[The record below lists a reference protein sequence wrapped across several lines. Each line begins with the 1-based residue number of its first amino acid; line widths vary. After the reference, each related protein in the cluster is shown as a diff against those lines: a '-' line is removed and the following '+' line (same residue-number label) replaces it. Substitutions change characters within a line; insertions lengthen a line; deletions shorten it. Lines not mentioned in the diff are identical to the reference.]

1 MTTHRHHAPEG
12 PTASRTSAL
21 APTRRSFLTG
31 LGASAM
37 LLPLAGSSRADE
49 AVDPDRRYVGLY
61 FAGGWDV
68 LLGPDPRDPAVSYAG
83 IDLGTSLLAPALRD
97 PIPVTMAGQEV
108 LWGPT
113 MAALVPHADV
123 LTLFRGVNMNTVAH
137 AAGRAYVNSFIPP
150 AGVVPRGDSMGTRM
164 AAAGAYDDLIL
175 PNVSVGMPSF
185 NLSFPPDVTGVRL
198 SAATEMMDL
207 LQPLGASPL
216 SAATVEA
223 LRAAQDEVEG
233 CVHELYGARPV
244 DDLRI
249 ARERMRQL
257 LSDGYADA
265 FDLGADAGLVARYGI
280 TNPNAAGAPAV
291 IAATVWRLLETG
303 LSRTVTA
310 QLQTGLDTHGPE
322 WATLQPARQQA
333 GFNALAA
340 LLTDLRQHDP
350 SLERTTVVVFSEFAR
365 TPLIN
370 GTSGRDH
377 HFASS
382 VLVFG
387 GGLRRGVCGATVPE
401 TLGLAAIDPTSGQ
414 LDPAGQVLLPE
425 DIGATLAA
433 AAGLSTD
440 PFRTDPLEAWI
451 A

>member
-1 MTTHRHHAPEG
+1 MTTHRL
-12 PTASRTSAL
+12 TSML

-37 LLPLAGSSRADE
+37 LLPFAGAGRADE
-49 AVDPDRRYVGLY
+49 TSDATRRYVGLY
-61 FAGGWDV
+61 FSGGWDV
-68 LLGPDPRDPAVSYAG
+68 LLGPDPRDPAVAYAG
-83 IDLGTSLLAPALRD
+83 IELGTALLSPSFRD
-97 PIPVTMAGQEV
+97 PIPVTMGGEEV

-113 MAALVPHADV
+113 MAALIPHADV

-137 AAGRAYVNSFIPP
+137 SAGRAYVNTFMPP
-150 AGVVPRGDSMGTRM
+150 SGVVPRGDSMGTRM
-164 AAAGAYDDLIL
+164 AAGGAFDDLIL

-185 NLSFPPDVTGVRL
+185 NHSFPPDVTGVRL
-198 SAATEMMDL
+198 STATEMSDL

-216 SAATVEA
+216 SPATLEA

-233 CVHELYGARPV
+233 CVHAVYGPRPV
-244 DDLRI
+244 DDLRT

-257 LSDGYADA
+257 LSDGYSEA
-265 FDLGADAGLVARYGI
+265 FDLGADADLVARYGI
-280 TNPNAAGAPAV
+280 ANPNAAGAPAV

-310 QLQTGLDTHGPE
+310 QLQAGLDTHSD
-322 WATLQPARQQA
+322 WATLQTSRQKA
-333 GFNALAA
+333 GFDALAA
-340 LLTDLRQHDP
+340 LLTDLRQDDP
-350 SLERTTVVVFSEFAR
+350 SLAHTTVVVFSEFAR
-365 TPLIN
+365 TPLLN

-387 GGLRRGVCGATVPE
+387 GGLRRGVCGATVQE
-401 TLGLAAIDPTSGQ
+401 TLGLLAIDPVTGKP
-414 LDPAGQVLLPE
+414 DPAGKVLLPE

-433 AAGLSTD
+433 AAGLSPE
-440 PFRTDPLEAWI
+440 PFRTQPLDAWI

>member
-1 MTTHRHHAPEG
+1 MP
-12 PTASRTSAL
+12 S
-21 APTRRSFLTG
+21 RRSFLTG

-37 LLPLAGSSRADE
+37 LLPFAGAGRADE
-49 AVDPDRRYVGLY
+49 PMSSTRRYVGLY
-61 FAGGWDV
+61 FSGAWDV
-68 LLGPDPRDPAVSYAG
+68 LLGPDPRDPGLAYEG
-83 IDLGTSLLAPALRD
+83 IDLGTERLAANFRD

-113 MAALVPHADV
+113 MASLVPHADV

-137 AAGRAYVNSFIPP
+137 PAGRAYVNTFIPP
-150 AGVVPRGDSMGTRM
+150 SGVVPKGDSMGTRM
-164 AAAGAYDDLIL
+164 AAAGAYEDLIL

-198 SAATEMMDL
+198 ARATEMTDL
-207 LQPLGASPL
+207 LLPLGESPL
-216 SAATVEA
+216 SAATTAA
-223 LRAAQDEVEG
+223 LQAAQDEVEG
-233 CVHELYGARPV
+233 CVHEQYGARPI
-244 DDLRI
+244 DELRI

-265 FDLGADAGLVARYGI
+265 FDLGSDADLVARYGI
-280 TNPNAAGAPAV
+280 TNPNAAGAPGV
-291 IAATVWRLLETG
+291 IAATTWRLLESG

-310 QLQTGLDTHGPE
+310 QLQTGLDTHGAE

-333 GFNALAA
+333 GFAALSA
-340 LLTDLRQHDP
+340 LLTDLRQDDP
-350 SLERTTVVVFSEFAR
+350 SLEDTTVVVFSEFAR

-370 GTSGRDH
+370 GTGGRDH
-377 HFASS
+377 HFAGS

-387 GGLRRGVCGATVPE
+387 GGLRRGVCGATVE
-401 TLGLAAIDPTSGQ
+401 QTLGLAAIDPVTGRP
-414 LDPAGQVLLPE
+414 DPAGRVLLPE

-433 AAGLSTD
+433 AAGMSTE
-440 PFRTDPLEAWI
+440 PFRTDPLDAWI

>member
-1 MTTHRHHAPEG
+1 MTTHRHHPH
-12 PTASRTSAL
+12 AL
-21 APTRRSFLTG
+21 APTRRSFLAS

-37 LLPLAGSSRADE
+37 LLPFAGSGRADE
-49 AVDPDRRYVGLY
+49 PPGSDRRYVGLY
-61 FAGGWDV
+61 FSGGWDV
-68 LLGPDPRDPAVSYAG
+68 LLGPDPRDPALAYDG
-83 IDLGTSLLAPALRD
+83 IELGTELLAPELRD

-113 MAALVPHADV
+113 MAGLVPHADV

-137 AAGRAYVNSFIPP
+137 SAGRAYVNTFIPP
-150 AGVVPRGDSMGTRM
+150 SGVVPKGDSMGTRM
-164 AAAGAYDDLIL
+164 AAAGNYDDLIL
-175 PNVSVGMPSF
+175 PNISVGMPSF

-198 SAATEMMDL
+198 SVATEMTDL
-207 LQPLGASPL
+207 LQPLGQSPL
-216 SAATVEA
+216 SPATVEA

-233 CVHELYGARPV
+233 CVHALYGTRPV

-257 LSDGYADA
+257 LSDGYSDA
-265 FDLGADAGLVARYGI
+265 FDLAADADLMARYGI
-280 TNPNAAGAPAV
+280 TNPNTAGAPSV
-291 IAATVWRLLETG
+291 IAATVWRLFETG

-340 LLTDLRQHDP
+340 LLTDLRQDDP
-350 SLERTTVVVFSEFAR
+350 SLERTTVTVFSEFAR

-370 GTSGRDH
+370 GTNGRDH
-377 HFASS
+377 HFAGS

-387 GGLRRGVCGATVPE
+387 GGLRRGVCGATVE
-401 TLGLAAIDPTSGQ
+401 QTLGLAAIDVASGQ
-414 LDPAGQVLLPE
+414 PDAAGKVLLPE
-425 DIGATLAA
+425 DIGATLAV
-433 AAGLSTD
+433 AAGLSPE
-440 PFRTDPLEAWI
+440 PFRTDPLDAWI

>member
-1 MTTHRHHAPEG
+1 MTTYRL
-12 PTASRTSAL
+12 TSML

-37 LLPLAGSSRADE
+37 LLPFAGAGRADE
-49 AVDPDRRYVGLY
+49 TTDATRRYVGLY
-61 FAGGWDV
+61 FSGGWDV
-68 LLGPDPRDPAVSYAG
+68 LLGPDPRDPAVAYAG
-83 IDLGTSLLAPALRD
+83 IELGTALLSPSFRD
-97 PIPVTMAGQEV
+97 PIPVTMGGEEV

-137 AAGRAYVNSFIPP
+137 SAGRAYVNTFMPP
-150 AGVVPRGDSMGTRM
+150 SGVVPRGDSMGTRM
-164 AAAGAYDDLIL
+164 AAGGAFDDLIL

-185 NLSFPPDVTGVRL
+185 NHSFPPDVTGVRL
-198 SAATEMMDL
+198 STATEMSDL

-216 SAATVEA
+216 SPATLEA

-233 CVHELYGARPV
+233 CVHAVYGPRPV
-244 DDLRI
+244 DDLRT

-257 LSDGYADA
+257 LSDGYSEA
-265 FDLGADAGLVARYGI
+265 FDLGADADLVARYGI
-280 TNPNAAGAPAV
+280 ANPNAAGAPAV

-310 QLQTGLDTHGPE
+310 QLQAGLDTHSD
-322 WATLQPARQQA
+322 WATLQTSRQKA
-333 GFNALAA
+333 GFDALAA
-340 LLTDLRQHDP
+340 LLTDLRQDDP
-350 SLERTTVVVFSEFAR
+350 SLAHTTVVVFSEFAR
-365 TPLIN
+365 TPLLN

-387 GGLRRGVCGATVPE
+387 GGLRRGVCGATVQE
-401 TLGLAAIDPTSGQ
+401 TLGLLAIDPVTGKP
-414 LDPAGQVLLPE
+414 DPAGKVLLPE

-433 AAGLSTD
+433 AAGLSPE
-440 PFRTDPLEAWI
+440 PFRTQPLDAWI

>member
-1 MTTHRHHAPEG
+1 MTTHRLPFA
-12 PTASRTSAL
+12 TS
-21 APTRRSFLTG
+21 TRRSFLTG
-31 LGASAM
+31 LGTSAL
-37 LLPLAGSSRADE
+37 LLPFAGAGRADE
-49 AVDPDRRYVGLY
+49 ALASDHRYVGLY
-61 FAGGWDV
+61 FSGAWDV
-68 LLGPDPRDPAVSYAG
+68 LLGPDPRDPAVTYPG
-83 IDLGTSLLAPALRD
+83 IDLGTLLLAPAFRD
-97 PIPVTMAGQEV
+97 PIPVMMAGEEV

-137 AAGRAYVNSFIPP
+137 PAGRAYVNTFIPP
-150 AGVVPRGDSMGTRM
+150 SGVVPKGDSMGTRM
-164 AAAGAYDDLIL
+164 AAAHAYDDLIL

-198 SAATEMMDL
+198 SVATEMTDL
-207 LQPLGASPL
+207 LQPLGDNPL
-216 SAATVEA
+216 SPATVEA

-233 CVHELYGARPV
+233 CVHELYGTRPV

-249 ARERMRQL
+249 ARDRMRQL
-257 LSDGYADA
+257 LSDGYGSA
-265 FDLGADAGLVARYGI
+265 FDLGADADLMARYGI
-280 TNPNAAGAPAV
+280 TNPNASAAPSV

-310 QLQTGLDTHGPE
+310 QLQTGLDTHGAE
-322 WATLQPARQQA
+322 WATQQPARQQA

-340 LLTDLRQHDP
+340 LLTDLRQDDP
-350 SLERTTVVVFSEFAR
+350 SLEHTTVVVFSEFAR

-370 GTSGRDH
+370 GTNGRDH

-387 GGLRRGVCGATVPE
+387 GGLRRGLCGATVTD
-401 TLGLAAIDPTSGQ
+401 TLGLLAIDTTTGKP
-414 LDPAGQVLLPE
+414 DPAGKVLLPE

-433 AAGLSTD
+433 AAGLSPE
-440 PFRTDPLEAWI
+440 PFRTDPLDAWI

>member
-1 MTTHRHHAPEG
+1 MTTHRHHHHAG
-12 PTASRTSAL
+12 RSAT
-21 APTRRSFLTG
+21 TRRSFLTG
-31 LGASAM
+31 LGSAAM
-37 LLPLAGSSRADE
+37 LLPFAGAGRADE
-49 AVDPDRRYVGLY
+49 TLEPTRRYVGLY
-61 FAGGWDV
+61 FSGAWDV
-68 LLGPDPRDPAVSYAG
+68 LLGPDPRDPAASYAG
-83 IDLGTSLLAPALRD
+83 IDLGTELLAPAFQD
-97 PIPVTMAGQEV
+97 PIPVMMAGQEV

-137 AAGRAYVNSFIPP
+137 PAGRAYVNTFIPP
-150 AGVVPRGDSMGTRM
+150 SGVVPKGDSMGTRM

-198 SAATEMMDL
+198 AVATEMSDL
-207 LQPLGASPL
+207 LQPLGSNPL
-216 SAATVEA
+216 SPATIAA
-223 LRAAQDEVEG
+223 LQAAQDEVEG
-233 CVHELYGARPV
+233 CVHELYGTRPV

-265 FDLGADAGLVARYGI
+265 FDLGSDPDLVARYGI
-280 TNPNAAGAPAV
+280 ANPNTAGAPSV
-291 IAATVWRLLETG
+291 IAATVWRLLETS

-310 QLQTGLDTHGPE
+310 QLQTGLDTHGTE
-322 WATLQPARQQA
+322 WATQQPARQKA
-333 GFNALAA
+333 GFDALAA
-340 LLTDLRQHDP
+340 LLTDLRDDDP
-350 SLERTTVVVFSEFAR
+350 SLEHTTVVVFSEFAR

-370 GTSGRDH
+370 GTNGRDH

-387 GGLRRGVCGATVPE
+387 GGLRRGVCGATVTE
-401 TLGLAAIDPTSGQ
+401 TLGLAAIDVATGLP
-414 LDPAGQVLLPE
+414 DPAGKVLLPE

-433 AAGLSTD
+433 AAGLSPE
-440 PFRTDPLEAWI
+440 PFRTDPLDAWI